1 MRSLKKLKDAGPF
14 LRPVDP
20 IALNIPHYTTV
31 IKNPMDFSTVE
42 RKLGSSNPS
51 KPDPNSS
58 NPRYYSADAF
68 ISDIRLIFHN
78 CLTFNGPDHAVTL
91 MGKRV
96 EEVFDKQIKQMPPA
110 LEVCSLLALHSH
122 VLKVL

>member
-1 MRSLKKLKDAGPF
+1 LRTLKKLKDAAPF

-31 IKNPMDFSTVE
+31 IKTPMDFSTVE
-42 RKLGSSNPS
+42 RKLASSNPT
-51 KPDPNSS
+51 KPDLNLS
-58 NPRYYSADAF
+58 NPRYFSADAF

-96 EEVFDKQIKQMPPA
+96 EEVFDKQLKQMPPA
-110 LEVCSLLALHSH
+110 LEVCSLFAPHRL
-122 VLKVL
+122 VLNIF